1 MDKKQLRSRLRSSLS
16 LITETQRSDM
26 SKKACRTLIDT
37 EQFQQASVIMLFL
50 SLPSEIDT
58 TPAILNAWQNQKT
71 VVVPKVSPQQKHM
84 IPIQIHS
91 LESGFS
97 TDQWGLR
104 NPVTGPPVPL
114 EDIQLIVT
122 PGLAF
127 DKKGNRLGRGASYY
141 DRFFASKQLNAEKC
155 GFAFN
160 CQIVN
165 DVPVENH
172 DQKIDMLVTDKE
184 IIYCN
189 NNCGG

>member
-1 MDKKQLRSRLRSSLS
+1 
-16 LITETQRSDM
+16 M

-37 EQFQQASVIMLFL
+37 EQFRRASVIMLFL
-50 SLPSEIDT
+50 SLPHEIDT
-58 TPAILNAWQNQKT
+58 TAAILNAWQNQKI
-71 VVVPKVSPQQKHM
+71 VVVPKVSPRQKHM

-91 LESGFS
+91 LESGIS
-97 TDQWGLR
+97 TDQRGLR
-104 NPVTGPPVPL
+104 NPVTGPPVPP
-114 EDIQLIVT
+114 EDIQLVVT

-127 DKKGNRLGRGASYY
+127 DKNGNRLGRGASYY
-141 DRFFASKQLNAEKC
+141 DRFFASKQLAAAKC

-160 CQIVN
+160 CQIMD

-172 DQKIDMLVTDKE
+172 DQKVDLLVTDKE